1 MSVRSFVITSS
12 VTCAVGGYISCVAFP
27 DLQSVPCLS
36 YKRWVTGQYGLNI
49 PSRHRSAPRT
59 VRTEANPDVSAKAE
73 EAQLVSRYL
82 PHPHKVLVDEWPCPG
97 CEHSIT
103 TWNSVKRLPALV
115 RISSFGRHSVNRCQ
129 HPKWLKLSCRG
140 VCASNPRPCN
150 GHSYGGGS

>member
-12 VTCAVGGYISCVAFP
+12 VTCAVGGYIAFVALL
-27 DLQSVPCLS
+27 DLQSGSCLS
-36 YKRWVTGQYGLNI
+36 YQRWVTGQYGLNI

-82 PHPHKVLVDEWPCPG
+82 LHPHKVLVDEWPCPG

-103 TWNSVKRLPALV
+103 TWLSVKWLPTLV
-115 RISSFGRHSVNRCQ
+115 RISCFGRHSVNRCQ
-129 HPKWLKLSCRG
+129 HPRRIKLSCRG

-150 GHSYGGGS
+150 GPSYGGGS